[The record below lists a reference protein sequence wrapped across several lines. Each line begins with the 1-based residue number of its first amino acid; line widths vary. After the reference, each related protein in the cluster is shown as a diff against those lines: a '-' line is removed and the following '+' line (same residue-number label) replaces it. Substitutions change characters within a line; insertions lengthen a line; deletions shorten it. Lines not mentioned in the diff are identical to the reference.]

1 MRVSTQSVNRQQI
14 TGTSDISVDDAIG
27 RALIVARQS
36 FGEPEWFDV
45 LTARGFISN
54 GRVTHYQVTL
64 DLGYPEPQEDPAHM
78 SGHYF
83 ERAFT
88 ARRQADV
95 RHTIEMRF

>member
-1 MRVSTQSVNRQQI
+1 
-14 TGTSDISVDDAIG
+14 
-27 RALIVARQS
+27 
-36 FGEPEWFDV
+36 
-45 LTARGFISN
+45 
-54 GRVTHYQVTL
+54 VTL